1 MLKIERIRMS
11 GLEGVELLEEV
22 SLEMKKQAKLGNSSE
37 VDRLGSI
44 TDKIGR
50 ALKEANAY
58 QAFSTYRDSLDNM
71 LALRGMEDKL
81 RDFEKRMSEEDR
93 EYRKAKAV
101 LEDKTI
107 YVV

>member
-1 MLKIERIRMS
+1 MLKIEKVAMN

-22 SLEMKKQAKLGNSSE
+22 SLEMEKQAEIGNEKE
-37 VDRLGSI
+37 VDRLGAI
-44 TDKIGR
+44 ADKIGR

-58 QAFSTYRDSLDNM
+58 QVFRSYKDALDNM
-71 LALRGMEDKL
+71 LALRGLEDKL
-81 RDFEKRMSEEDR
+81 RDFDNRMSEEDR

-101 LEDKTI
+101 LESKTI

>member
-1 MLKIERIRMS
+1 MLKIEKIRMS

-22 SLEMKKQAKLGNSSE
+22 SLEMEKQAAVGNEKE

-44 TDKIGR
+44 ADKIGH

-58 QAFSTYRDSLDNM
+58 QVFRAYKDALDSM

-81 RDFEKRMSEEDR
+81 RDFDKRMSEEDR
-93 EYRKAKAV
+93 EYRKAKVV
-101 LEDKTI
+101 LQSKTI
-107 YVV
+107 YVI

>member
-11 GLEGVELLEEV
+11 ALEGVELLEEV
-22 SLEMKKQAKLGNSSE
+22 SLEMEKQAEMGNEKE

-44 TDKIGR
+44 ADKIGH

-58 QAFSTYRDSLDNM
+58 QAFRSYKDALDNM
-71 LALRGMEDKL
+71 LALRGLENKL
-81 RDFEKRMSEEDR
+81 RDFDKRMSEEDR

-101 LEDKTI
+101 LEGKII
-107 YVV
+107 YIV

>member
-1 MLKIERIRMS
+1 MLKIEKIRMS
-11 GLEGVELLEEV
+11 ALEGVELLEEV
-22 SLEMKKQAKLGNSSE
+22 SLEMEKQSKIGNEKE

-44 TDKIGR
+44 ADKIGH

-58 QAFSTYRDSLDNM
+58 QGFRAYKDALDNM
-71 LALRGMEDKL
+71 LALRGLEDKL
-81 RDFEKRMSEEDR
+81 RDFENRMSEEDR

-101 LEDKTI
+101 LESRTI

>member
-11 GLEGVELLEEV
+11 ALEGAELLEEV
-22 SLEMKKQAKLGNSSE
+22 SLEMEKQAKLGNE
-37 VDRLGSI
+37 KEADRLGSI
-44 TDKIGR
+44 ADKIGH

-58 QAFSTYRDSLDNM
+58 QVFRSYKDALDNM
-71 LALRGMEDKL
+71 LALRGLEDKL
-81 RDFEKRMSEEDR
+81 RDFDNRMSEEDR

-101 LEDKTI
+101 LEGKTI

>member
-1 MLKIERIRMS
+1 MLKIEKIRM
-11 GLEGVELLEEV
+11 GALEGVELLEEV
-22 SLEMKKQAKLGNSSE
+22 SLEMEKQAKIGNEKE

-44 TDKIGR
+44 ADKIGH

-58 QAFSTYRDSLDNM
+58 QSFSAYRDSLDNM

-81 RDFEKRMSEEDR
+81 RDFDKRMSEEDR
-93 EYRKAKAV
+93 EYRKAKTV
-101 LEDKTI
+101 LEGKTI

>member
-1 MLKIERIRMS
+1 MLKIEKIRMS
-11 GLEGVELLEEV
+11 ALEGVELLEEV
-22 SLEMKKQAKLGNSSE
+22 SLEMEKQAEMGNEKE

-44 TDKIGR
+44 ADKIGH

-58 QAFSTYRDSLDNM
+58 KVFRVYKDALDNM
-71 LALRGMEDKL
+71 LALRGLEDKL

-101 LEDKTI
+101 LEGKTI

>member
-1 MLKIERIRMS
+1 MLKIEKIRMS
-11 GLEGVELLEEV
+11 GLEGVELLEEI
-22 SLEMKKQAKLGNSSE
+22 SLEMEKQAKMGNEKE

-44 TDKIGR
+44 ADKIGH

-58 QAFSTYRDSLDNM
+58 QEFRAYKDALDSM
-71 LALRGMEDKL
+71 LALRGLEDKL
-81 RDFEKRMSEEDR
+81 RDFEKRMSEEDI

-101 LEDKTI
+101 LEGKTI

>member
-11 GLEGVELLEEV
+11 ALEGVELLEEV
-22 SLEMKKQAKLGNSSE
+22 SLEMEKQAKLGNEKE

-44 TDKIGR
+44 ADKIGH

-58 QAFSTYRDSLDNM
+58 QVFRAYKDSLDSM

-81 RDFEKRMSEEDR
+81 RDFESKMSEEDR

-101 LEDKTI
+101 LEGKTI